1 MLDDVTENLIFFQDK
16 AMMSRLGLTGMRS
29 FERETTLL
37 GDSVAT
43 DTSES
48 TRTLES
54 TNSADNV
61 SAARHGSVAPEVA
74 VI

>member
-1 MLDDVTENLIFFQDK
+1 
-16 AMMSRLGLTGMRS
+16 MMSRLGLTGMRS